1 MSATRLVL
9 CIAVLI
15 VPVMG
20 PVDPVASQ
28 PADLV
33 SQARQALDARRFD
46 EAIALLERVVSA
58 DAKNPAAPEA
68 GTIARGLR
76 GL

>member
-1 MSATRLVL
+1 MNATRLVL
-9 CIAVLI
+9 CIAVLV

-28 PADLV
+28 PTDLV
-33 SQARQALDARRFD
+33 SQARQA
-46 EAIALLERVVSA
+46 IER
-58 DAKNPAAPEA
+58 E
-68 GTIARGLR
+68 LR